1 MIRSMYEPNG
11 VWDTILLKNKLRN
24 IKILR
29 SLKSRIFL
37 ILLIVGLIP
46 CVSMRYAI
54 LQNYE
59 QRAVN
64 VKISD
69 VSTQLRI
76 LANHLITYHYL
87 QDTSSEVINA
97 ELDQLSSLY
106 DGRVLV
112 INNDLKVVKD
122 TYGISENKTI
132 ISEEVVRCIKGE
144 NTSRYDRNNGYV
156 EMTIPITE
164 TVTLGGNE
172 KEAKERKEIVR
183 GVMLVSASTDSIS
196 VTMEILSRKAL
207 IVEVIVIIV
216 TTIVSV
222 LAAKILIRPFEKI
235 TEALDEAQE
244 GYSSDPIS
252 VTDCVETEHIGD
264 AFNRVLGRMK
274 VLDTSR
280 QEFVSNV
287 SHELR
292 TPITSM
298 KVLADSL
305 ISQKDVPVELYQ
317 EFMEDI
323 AEEIDREDEIIT
335 DLLSLVKMDR
345 TAADLNITEVDIN
358 ALVELI
364 MRRLRPIAQNRDV
377 EVVYESV
384 RPVTAAVD
392 EVKITQVISNL
403 VENAIKY
410 NKEHGWVRV
419 KLDADHQYFSVE
431 VADSGIGIPAVAS
444 PMMRSM
450 VASAL
455 ALASMNAVF
464 TASTTASAPRDK
476 IAGLIVR
483 FNKSY
488 LPDISTMQSPAP
500 ANPLTLVL
508 PNKSW
513 AAATLSCNSLACC
526 INASISMVIP
536 LWLMI
541 NNAGTRICPRPRVVV
556 TPFSLRRRSFGQY
569 RPSTDEFCRVCPRPG
584 I

>member
-1 MIRSMYEPNG
+1 M
-11 VWDTILLKNKLRN
+11 LKNKLCS

-37 ILLIVGLIP
+37 ILLIVGLVP
-46 CVSMRYAI
+46 CISMRYAI

-59 QRAVN
+59 QRAVS

-69 VSTQLRI
+69 VSTQLKI

-144 NTSRYDRNNGYV
+144 NTSRYDKNNGYV

-164 TVTLGGNE
+164 TVTFGGDE
-172 KEAKERKEIVR
+172 KNHVERKEIVR
-183 GVMLVSASTDSIS
+183 GVMLVSASTDSIR
-196 VTMEILSRKAL
+196 VTMEILNRKAL
-207 IVEVIVIIV
+207 IVEIIVILAII
-216 TTIVSV
+216 IVSI
-222 LAAKILIRPFEKI
+222 LAAKGLIRPFEKI
-235 TEALDEAQE
+235 TEALNQAQE
-244 GYSSDPIS
+244 GYTDDPIS
-252 VTDCVETEHIGD
+252 VTDCLETEHIGD

-305 ISQKDVPVELYQ
+305 ISQTDVPVELYQ
-317 EFMEDI
+317 EFMADI
-323 AEEIDREDEIIT
+323 AEEIDREDKIIT

-345 TAADLNITEVDIN
+345 TAADLNITEVDID

-392 EVKITQVISNL
+392 EVKMTLVISNL

-410 NKEHGWVRV
+410 NKEHGWVKV
-419 KLDADHQYFSVE
+419 KLDADHQFFMVE
-431 VADSGIGIPAVAS
+431 VADSGVGIPNECLDHIYERFFRVDKS
-444 PMMRSM
+444 RSREIGGTGLGL
-450 VASAL
+450 AITRSAIL
-455 ALASMNAVF
+455 MHRGTIKAESIEGEGTTF
-464 TASTTASAPRDK
+464 TIR
-476 IAGLIVR
+476 
-483 FNKSY
+483 
-488 LPDISTMQSPAP
+488 
-500 ANPLTLVL
+500 
-508 PNKSW
+508 
-513 AAATLSCNSLACC
+513 
-526 INASISMVIP
+526 IP
-536 LWLMI
+536 LKYI
-541 NNAGTRICPRPRVVV
+541 PV
-556 TPFSLRRRSFGQY
+556 
-569 RPSTDEFCRVCPRPG
+569 
-584 I
+584 

>member
-1 MIRSMYEPNG
+1 M
-11 VWDTILLKNKLRN
+11 LKNKLRN

-317 EFMEDI
+317 EFMADI

-431 VADSGIGIPAVAS
+431 VADSGIGIPAESIDHIYERFYRVDKS
-444 PMMRSM
+444 RSREIGGTGLGL
-450 VASAL
+450 AITRSAIL
-455 ALASMNAVF
+455 MHRGTIKVESIEGEGTTF
-464 TASTTASAPRDK
+464 TIR
-476 IAGLIVR
+476 
-483 FNKSY
+483 
-488 LPDISTMQSPAP
+488 
-500 ANPLTLVL
+500 
-508 PNKSW
+508 
-513 AAATLSCNSLACC
+513 
-526 INASISMVIP
+526 IP
-536 LWLMI
+536 LKYI
-541 NNAGTRICPRPRVVV
+541 PV
-556 TPFSLRRRSFGQY
+556 
-569 RPSTDEFCRVCPRPG
+569 
-584 I
+584 

>member
-1 MIRSMYEPNG
+1 M
-11 VWDTILLKNKLRN
+11 LKNKLRN
-24 IKILR
+24 IKILS

-305 ISQKDVPVELYQ
+305 ISQKDVPVELYK

-431 VADSGIGIPAVAS
+431 VADSGIGIPAESIDHIYERFYRVDKS
-444 PMMRSM
+444 RSREIGGTGLGL
-450 VASAL
+450 AITRSAIL
-455 ALASMNAVF
+455 MHRGTIKVESIEGEGTTF
-464 TASTTASAPRDK
+464 TIR
-476 IAGLIVR
+476 
-483 FNKSY
+483 
-488 LPDISTMQSPAP
+488 
-500 ANPLTLVL
+500 
-508 PNKSW
+508 
-513 AAATLSCNSLACC
+513 
-526 INASISMVIP
+526 IP
-536 LWLMI
+536 LKYI
-541 NNAGTRICPRPRVVV
+541 PV
-556 TPFSLRRRSFGQY
+556 
-569 RPSTDEFCRVCPRPG
+569 
-584 I
+584 

>member
-1 MIRSMYEPNG
+1 M
-11 VWDTILLKNKLRN
+11 LKDKLRN

-37 ILLIVGLIP
+37 ILLIVGLLP
-46 CVSMRYAI
+46 CISMRYAI

-69 VSTQLRI
+69 ISTQLRI

-97 ELDQLSSLY
+97 ELDQLSGLY

-112 INNDLKVVKD
+112 INNDLRVVKD

-144 NTSRYDRNNGYV
+144 NTSRYDKNNGYV

-164 TVTLGGNE
+164 TVTLEDG
-172 KEAKERKEIVR
+172 KADTEAKKEIVR
-183 GVMLVSASTDSIS
+183 GVMLVSASTDTIGA
-196 VTMEILSRKAL
+196 TLEILSRKAL
-207 IVEVIVIIV
+207 LVEVIVILVI
-216 TTIVSV
+216 IMISI
-222 LAAKILIRPFEKI
+222 LAAKELFKPFEKI
-235 TEALDEAQE
+235 TEALNQAQE
-244 GYSSDPIS
+244 GYTDDPIS
-252 VTDCVETEHIGD
+252 VTDCLETEHIGE

-274 VLDTSR
+274 MLDTSR

-317 EFMEDI
+317 EFMTDI
-323 AEEIDREDEIIT
+323 AEEIDREDKIIT

-345 TAADLNITEVDIN
+345 TAADLNISEVDID

-364 MRRLRPIAQNRDV
+364 MRRLRPIAQKRDV

-392 EVKITQVISNL
+392 EVKLTLVISNL
-403 VENAIKY
+403 VENAVKY

-419 KLDADHQYFSVE
+419 RLDADHQYFTVE
-431 VADSGIGIPAVAS
+431 VADSGVGIPRDSLEHIYERFYRVDKS
-444 PMMRSM
+444 RSREIGGTGLGL
-450 VASAL
+450 AITRSAIL
-455 ALASMNAVF
+455 MHRGTIKAESIEGEGTTF
-464 TASTTASAPRDK
+464 TIR
-476 IAGLIVR
+476 
-483 FNKSY
+483 
-488 LPDISTMQSPAP
+488 
-500 ANPLTLVL
+500 
-508 PNKSW
+508 
-513 AAATLSCNSLACC
+513 
-526 INASISMVIP
+526 IP
-536 LWLMI
+536 LKYI
-541 NNAGTRICPRPRVVV
+541 PV
-556 TPFSLRRRSFGQY
+556 
-569 RPSTDEFCRVCPRPG
+569 
-584 I
+584 

>member
-1 MIRSMYEPNG
+1 M
-11 VWDTILLKNKLRN
+11 LKHKFWN
-24 IKILR
+24 IKILK

-37 ILLIVGLIP
+37 ILLIVGLVP

-59 QRAVN
+59 QRAIN

-69 VSTQLRI
+69 ISTQLRI

-112 INNDLKVVKD
+112 INNDLKIVKD

-132 ISEEVVRCIKGE
+132 ISEEVVRCVKGE
-144 NTSRYDRNNGYV
+144 STSRYDRRNGYV

-164 TVTLGGNE
+164 TVTLGGDKDE
-172 KEAKERKEIVR
+172 TIERQEIVR
-183 GVMLVSASTDSIS
+183 GVMLVSASTDSIR
-196 VTMEILSRKAL
+196 VTMDILSRKAL
-207 IVEVIVIIV
+207 IVEVIVILVMVIAA
-216 TTIVSV
+216 V
-222 LAAKILIRPFEKI
+222 LAAKVLIRPFEKI
-235 TEALDEAQE
+235 TEALDRAQE
-244 GYSSDPIS
+244 GYIDDPIS
-252 VTDCVETEHIGD
+252 VTDCLETKRIGD

-274 VLDTSR
+274 VLDDSR

-305 ISQKDVPVELYQ
+305 ISQKDAPIELYQ
-317 EFMEDI
+317 EFMADI
-323 AEEIDREDEIIT
+323 AQEIDREDKIIT
-335 DLLSLVKMDR
+335 DLLALVKMDR

-364 MRRLRPIAQNRDV
+364 MRRLRPIAQKRDV

-392 EVKITQVISNL
+392 EVKLTQILSNL

-410 NKEHGWVRV
+410 NKEHGWVKV
-419 KLDADHQYFSVE
+419 KLDADHQYFTVE
-431 VADSGIGIPAVAS
+431 VADSGVGIPEESMEHIYERFYRVDKSHSREIGGTGLGLAIT
-444 PMMRSM
+444 RSAILM
-450 VASAL
+450 HRGTIKAESIEGEGTT
-455 ALASMNAVF
+455 F
-464 TASTTASAPRDK
+464 TIR
-476 IAGLIVR
+476 
-483 FNKSY
+483 
-488 LPDISTMQSPAP
+488 
-500 ANPLTLVL
+500 
-508 PNKSW
+508 
-513 AAATLSCNSLACC
+513 
-526 INASISMVIP
+526 IP
-536 LWLMI
+536 LNYI
-541 NNAGTRICPRPRVVV
+541 PV
-556 TPFSLRRRSFGQY
+556 
-569 RPSTDEFCRVCPRPG
+569 
-584 I
+584 

>member
-1 MIRSMYEPNG
+1 M
-11 VWDTILLKNKLRN
+11 LKNKLRN

-164 TVTLGGNE
+164 TVTLGDNE

-317 EFMEDI
+317 EFMADI
-323 AEEIDREDEIIT
+323 ADEIDREDEIIT

-431 VADSGIGIPAVAS
+431 VADSGIGIPAESIDHIYERFYRVDKS
-444 PMMRSM
+444 RSREIGGTGLGL
-450 VASAL
+450 AITRSAIL
-455 ALASMNAVF
+455 MHRGTIKAESIEGEGTTF
-464 TASTTASAPRDK
+464 TIR
-476 IAGLIVR
+476 
-483 FNKSY
+483 
-488 LPDISTMQSPAP
+488 
-500 ANPLTLVL
+500 
-508 PNKSW
+508 
-513 AAATLSCNSLACC
+513 
-526 INASISMVIP
+526 IP
-536 LWLMI
+536 LKYI
-541 NNAGTRICPRPRVVV
+541 PV
-556 TPFSLRRRSFGQY
+556 
-569 RPSTDEFCRVCPRPG
+569 
-584 I
+584 

>member
-1 MIRSMYEPNG
+1 MSELNG
-11 VWDTILLKNKLRN
+11 VWVIILLKNKLCN

-37 ILLIVGLIP
+37 ILLIVGLVP
-46 CVSMRYAI
+46 CISMRFAI

-59 QRAVN
+59 QRAVS

-69 VSTQLRI
+69 VSTQLKI

-144 NTSRYDRNNGYV
+144 NTSRYDKNNGYV

-164 TVTLGGNE
+164 TVTFGGDG
-172 KEAKERKEIVR
+172 KDKVERIEIVR
-183 GVMLVSASTDSIS
+183 GVMLVSASTDSIG
-196 VTMEILSRKAL
+196 VTLEILSRKAL
-207 IVEVIVIIV
+207 IVEIIVILAII
-216 TTIVSV
+216 IVSV
-222 LAAKILIRPFEKI
+222 LAAKGLIRPFEKI
-235 TEALDEAQE
+235 TEALNQAQE
-244 GYSSDPIS
+244 GYTDDPIS
-252 VTDCVETEHIGD
+252 VTDCLETEHIGD

-305 ISQKDVPVELYQ
+305 ISQQDVPIELYQ
-317 EFMEDI
+317 EFMTDI
-323 AEEIDREDEIIT
+323 AEEIEREDKIIT

-345 TAADLNITEVDIN
+345 TAADLNITEVDID

-392 EVKITQVISNL
+392 EVKMTLVISNL

-410 NKEHGWVRV
+410 NKEHGWVKV
-419 KLDADHQYFSVE
+419 KLDADHQFFTVE
-431 VADSGIGIPAVAS
+431 VADSGVGIPNECLDHIYERFFRVDKS
-444 PMMRSM
+444 RSREIGGTGLGL
-450 VASAL
+450 AITRSAIL
-455 ALASMNAVF
+455 MHRGTIKAESIEGEGTTF
-464 TASTTASAPRDK
+464 TIR
-476 IAGLIVR
+476 
-483 FNKSY
+483 
-488 LPDISTMQSPAP
+488 
-500 ANPLTLVL
+500 
-508 PNKSW
+508 
-513 AAATLSCNSLACC
+513 
-526 INASISMVIP
+526 IP
-536 LWLMI
+536 LKYI
-541 NNAGTRICPRPRVVV
+541 PV
-556 TPFSLRRRSFGQY
+556 
-569 RPSTDEFCRVCPRPG
+569 
-584 I
+584 

>member
-1 MIRSMYEPNG
+1 M
-11 VWDTILLKNKLRN
+11 LKKKLCN

-37 ILLIVGLIP
+37 ILLIVGLVL

-69 VSTQLRI
+69 VSTQLKI

-97 ELDQLSSLY
+97 ELDQLSGLY

-112 INNDLKVVKD
+112 INNDLKIVKD
-122 TYGISENKTI
+122 TYGISENKTV
-132 ISEEVVRCIKGE
+132 ISEEVIRCIKGE
-144 NTSRYDRNNGYV
+144 NTSRYDKNNGYV

-164 TVTLGGNE
+164 TVTLGGDD
-172 KEAKERKEIVR
+172 KDPVKRKEIVR

-196 VTMEILSRKAL
+196 MTMEILSRKAL
-207 IVEVIVIIV
+207 IVEMIVIVAM
-216 TTIVSV
+216 TIVSV
-222 LAAKILIRPFEKI
+222 LAAKVLIRPFEKI
-235 TEALDEAQE
+235 TEALDQAQE
-244 GYSSDPIS
+244 GYTDDPIC
-252 VTDCVETEHIGD
+252 VMDCVETEHIGD

-305 ISQKDVPVELYQ
+305 ISQKDVPLELYQ
-317 EFMEDI
+317 EFMADI
-323 AEEIDREDEIIT
+323 AEEIEREDKIIT

-345 TAADLNITEVDIN
+345 TAADLNITEVDVN

-364 MRRLRPIAQNRDV
+364 MRRLRPIAQKRDV

-392 EVKITQVISNL
+392 EVKMTLVISNL

-410 NKEHGWVRV
+410 NKEHGWVKV
-419 KLDADHQYFSVE
+419 KLDADHQYFTVE
-431 VADSGIGIPAVAS
+431 VADSGIGIPAESVDHIYERFYRVDKS
-444 PMMRSM
+444 RSKEIGGTGLGL
-450 VASAL
+450 AITRSAIL
-455 ALASMNAVF
+455 MHRGMIKVESAEGEGTTF
-464 TASTTASAPRDK
+464 TIR
-476 IAGLIVR
+476 
-483 FNKSY
+483 
-488 LPDISTMQSPAP
+488 
-500 ANPLTLVL
+500 
-508 PNKSW
+508 
-513 AAATLSCNSLACC
+513 
-526 INASISMVIP
+526 IP
-536 LWLMI
+536 LKYI
-541 NNAGTRICPRPRVVV
+541 PV
-556 TPFSLRRRSFGQY
+556 
-569 RPSTDEFCRVCPRPG
+569 
-584 I
+584 

>member
-164 TVTLGGNE
+164 TVTLVGSE

-207 IVEVIVIIV
+207 IVEVIVIIA

-317 EFMEDI
+317 EFMADI

-431 VADSGIGIPAVAS
+431 VADSGIGIPAESIDHIYERFYRVDKS
-444 PMMRSM
+444 RSREIGGTGLGL
-450 VASAL
+450 AITRSAIL
-455 ALASMNAVF
+455 MHRGTIKVESIEGEGTTF
-464 TASTTASAPRDK
+464 TIR
-476 IAGLIVR
+476 
-483 FNKSY
+483 
-488 LPDISTMQSPAP
+488 
-500 ANPLTLVL
+500 
-508 PNKSW
+508 
-513 AAATLSCNSLACC
+513 
-526 INASISMVIP
+526 IP
-536 LWLMI
+536 LKYI
-541 NNAGTRICPRPRVVV
+541 PV
-556 TPFSLRRRSFGQY
+556 
-569 RPSTDEFCRVCPRPG
+569 
-584 I
+584 

>member
-1 MIRSMYEPNG
+1 M
-11 VWDTILLKNKLRN
+11 LKNKLCN

-37 ILLIVGLIP
+37 ILLIVGLVP
-46 CVSMRYAI
+46 CISMRFAI

-59 QRAVN
+59 QHAVS

-69 VSTQLRI
+69 VSTQLKI

-144 NTSRYDRNNGYV
+144 NTSRYDKNNGYV

-164 TVTLGGNE
+164 TVTFGGDG
-172 KEAKERKEIVR
+172 KDKVERIEIVR
-183 GVMLVSASTDSIS
+183 GVMLVSASTDSIG
-196 VTMEILSRKAL
+196 VTLEILSRKAL
-207 IVEVIVIIV
+207 IVEIIVILAII
-216 TTIVSV
+216 IVSV
-222 LAAKILIRPFEKI
+222 LAAKGLIRPFEKI
-235 TEALDEAQE
+235 TEALNQAQE
-244 GYSSDPIS
+244 GYTDDPIS
-252 VTDCVETEHIGD
+252 VTDCLETEHIGD

-305 ISQKDVPVELYQ
+305 ISQQDVPIELYQ
-317 EFMEDI
+317 EFMTDI
-323 AEEIDREDEIIT
+323 AEEIEREDKIIT

-345 TAADLNITEVDIN
+345 TAADLNITEVDID

-392 EVKITQVISNL
+392 EVKMTLVISNL

-410 NKEHGWVRV
+410 NKEHGWVKV
-419 KLDADHQYFSVE
+419 KLDADHQFFTVE
-431 VADSGIGIPAVAS
+431 VADSGVGIPNECLDHIYERFFRVDKS
-444 PMMRSM
+444 RSREIGGTGLGL
-450 VASAL
+450 AITRSAIL
-455 ALASMNAVF
+455 MHRGTIKAESIEGEGTTF
-464 TASTTASAPRDK
+464 TIR
-476 IAGLIVR
+476 
-483 FNKSY
+483 
-488 LPDISTMQSPAP
+488 
-500 ANPLTLVL
+500 
-508 PNKSW
+508 
-513 AAATLSCNSLACC
+513 
-526 INASISMVIP
+526 IP
-536 LWLMI
+536 LKYI
-541 NNAGTRICPRPRVVV
+541 PV
-556 TPFSLRRRSFGQY
+556 
-569 RPSTDEFCRVCPRPG
+569 
-584 I
+584 

>member
-1 MIRSMYEPNG
+1 M
-11 VWDTILLKNKLRN
+11 LKNKLCN

-37 ILLIVGLIP
+37 ILLIVGLVP
-46 CVSMRYAI
+46 CISMRFAI

-59 QRAVN
+59 QHAVS

-69 VSTQLRI
+69 VSTQLKI

-144 NTSRYDRNNGYV
+144 NTSRYDKNNGYV

-164 TVTLGGNE
+164 TVTFGGDG
-172 KEAKERKEIVR
+172 KDKVERIEIVR
-183 GVMLVSASTDSIS
+183 GVMLVSASTDSIG
-196 VTMEILSRKAL
+196 VTLEILSRKAL
-207 IVEVIVIIV
+207 IVEIIVILAII
-216 TTIVSV
+216 IVSV
-222 LAAKILIRPFEKI
+222 LAAKGLIRPFEKI
-235 TEALDEAQE
+235 TEALNQAQE
-244 GYSSDPIS
+244 GYTDDPIS
-252 VTDCVETEHIGD
+252 VTDCLETEHIGD

-305 ISQKDVPVELYQ
+305 ISQQDVPIELYQ
-317 EFMEDI
+317 EFMTDI
-323 AEEIDREDEIIT
+323 AEEIEREDKIIT

-345 TAADLNITEVDIN
+345 TAADLNITEVDID

-392 EVKITQVISNL
+392 EVKMTLVISNL

-410 NKEHGWVRV
+410 NKEHGWVKV
-419 KLDADHQYFSVE
+419 KMDADHQFFTVE
-431 VADSGIGIPAVAS
+431 VADSGVGIPNECLDHIYERFFRVDKS
-444 PMMRSM
+444 RSREIGGTGLGL
-450 VASAL
+450 AITRSAIL
-455 ALASMNAVF
+455 MHRGTIKAESIEGEGTTF
-464 TASTTASAPRDK
+464 TIR
-476 IAGLIVR
+476 
-483 FNKSY
+483 
-488 LPDISTMQSPAP
+488 
-500 ANPLTLVL
+500 
-508 PNKSW
+508 
-513 AAATLSCNSLACC
+513 
-526 INASISMVIP
+526 IP
-536 LWLMI
+536 LKYI
-541 NNAGTRICPRPRVVV
+541 PV
-556 TPFSLRRRSFGQY
+556 
-569 RPSTDEFCRVCPRPG
+569 
-584 I
+584 

>member
-1 MIRSMYEPNG
+1 MIRSMCVLSG
-11 VWDTILLKNKLRN
+11 AWVIILLKNKLFT

-37 ILLIVGLIP
+37 ILLIVGLVP

-54 LQNYE
+54 LRNYE

-64 VKISD
+64 VKTSD
-69 VSTQLRI
+69 MSTQLRI
-76 LANHLITYHYL
+76 LANHLITSHYL

-97 ELDQLSSLY
+97 ELDQLSGLY

-164 TVTLGGNE
+164 TVALDGKG
-172 KEAKERKEIVR
+172 KEAIERKEIVR
-183 GVMLVSASTDSIS
+183 GVMLVSASTDSIA
-196 VTMEILSRKAL
+196 VTLEILSRKAL
-207 IVEVIVIIV
+207 IVEIIVIIA

-235 TEALDEAQE
+235 TEALDQAQE
-244 GYSSDPIS
+244 GYTNDPIS

-264 AFNRVLGRMK
+264 AFNRVLERMK

-305 ISQKDVPVELYQ
+305 ISQKDVPIELYQ
-317 EFMEDI
+317 EFMADI
-323 AEEIDREDEIIT
+323 AEEIDREDKIIT

-345 TAADLNITEVDIN
+345 TAADLNITEVDID

-392 EVKITQVISNL
+392 EVKMAQIISNL

-419 KLDADHQYFSVE
+419 KLDADHQYFTVE
-431 VADSGIGIPAVAS
+431 VADSGIGIPAESVDHIYERFYRVDKS
-444 PMMRSM
+444 RSREIGGTGLG
-450 VASAL
+450 L
-455 ALASMNAVF
+455 AITRGAILMHRGTIKVESIEGEGTTF
-464 TASTTASAPRDK
+464 TIR
-476 IAGLIVR
+476 
-483 FNKSY
+483 
-488 LPDISTMQSPAP
+488 
-500 ANPLTLVL
+500 
-508 PNKSW
+508 
-513 AAATLSCNSLACC
+513 
-526 INASISMVIP
+526 IP
-536 LWLMI
+536 LKYI
-541 NNAGTRICPRPRVVV
+541 PV
-556 TPFSLRRRSFGQY
+556 
-569 RPSTDEFCRVCPRPG
+569 
-584 I
+584 